1 MPRRA
6 STGLAS
12 TGLAAAL
19 AGVATVLV
27 AAAGCGSGTDTV
39 AAQAKAGDGQGF
51 VAGDGSVEQIAAGD
65 RRTSIALRGTSL
77 TGTALDT
84 AGWRGDVVVINTWG
98 SWCPPCNAEA
108 PTLASVAGEYADR
121 GVRFVGVDLR
131 EGPEAGRA
139 FERRFAVPYPSLA
152 WDGGKV
158 VLQLQGKASSTP
170 STLVLDR
177 QGRLAARIAGPAGRR
192 TLTGLLDDALAESP
206 SAGG

>member
-1 MPRRA
+1 V
-6 STGLAS
+6 
-12 TGLAAAL
+12 AL
-19 AGVATVLV
+19 AVG
-27 AAAGCGSGTDTV
+27 AAGCGGGTDTV
-39 AAQAKAGDGQGF
+39 AAQAKAADGQGF
-51 VAGDGSVEQIAAGD
+51 IAGDGSVEQIAPAD
-65 RRTSIALRGTSL
+65 RRTSIRLSGTSL

-84 AGWRGDVVVINTWG
+84 GPWRGDVVVVNTWG

-108 PTLASVAGEYADR
+108 PTLTEVAGEYADR
-121 GVRFVGVDLR
+121 EVRFVGVNLR
-131 EGPEAGRA
+131 EGAETGRA

-177 QGRLAARIAGPAGRR
+177 QGRLAARIAGPAQRG
-192 TLTGLLDDALAESP
+192 TLTGLLDDVLAEGRPGQASAGPRTEVGTATRAP